1 MTHFLRLCYNVFI
14 LEYKIDA
21 LVFRKICVKM
31 CYITLEIALGFLLVK
46 LSVNGAC
53 VAHLFQ
59 PSSWSEAT
67 KVWKNICRAEHNFLN
82 EGTFRAAQLQMWA
95 AFEDI

>member
-1 MTHFLRLCYNVFI
+1 MTHFLKLYYIVFI

-21 LVFRKICVKM
+21 PMFRKICVKM
-31 CYITLEIALGFLLVK
+31 YYMMLEIALGFFLMN
-46 LSVNGAC
+46 LSMNGAC
-53 VAHLFQ
+53 IAHLFQ

-67 KVWKNICRAEHNFLN
+67 KVWKNICTSNHNFLN
-82 EGTFRAAQLQMWA
+82 EGTSKATQLQIWT